1 MFAKN
6 DVELVTTFINLTY
19 NIEVQNTFSCNN
31 TPLWLQCVSNCLLV
45 IEWEMSWITLLIY
58 RTRLGYKFSW
68 ICGTD
73 TLEYRLSRIW
83 IDIGYSIQ

>member
-6 DVELVTTFINLTY
+6 DVELVTMFTNLTY

-45 IEWEMSWITLLIY
+45 IE
-58 RTRLGYKFSW
+58 
-68 ICGTD
+68 
-73 TLEYRLSRIW
+73 
-83 IDIGYSIQ
+83 

>member
-6 DVELVTTFINLTY
+6 DVELVTMFYNLTY

-45 IEWEMSWITLLIY
+45 IE
-58 RTRLGYKFSW
+58 
-68 ICGTD
+68 
-73 TLEYRLSRIW
+73 
-83 IDIGYSIQ
+83 